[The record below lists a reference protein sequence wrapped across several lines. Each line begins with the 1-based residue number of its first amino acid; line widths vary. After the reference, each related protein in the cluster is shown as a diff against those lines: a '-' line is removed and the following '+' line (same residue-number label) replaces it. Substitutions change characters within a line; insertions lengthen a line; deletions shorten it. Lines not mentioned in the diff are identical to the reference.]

1 MGTVDSHRSSIF
13 LGYVNVMACNDL
25 RPHTTGRAEKN
36 IEKDRQSWNAQQKTT
51 NNRKEEH

>member
-36 IEKDRQSWNAQQKTT
+36 IEKYRQSWNAQQKTT